1 MMFPRAYIR
10 LAYNCSMPQHLAL
23 FLLQANKTSP
33 CYIPPWIKQW
43 GGRTLP
49 LFFVGTE
56 TFSNMAQPKSAHA
69 SPHEFVQSVKHSRGR
84 PLKPIPRIKPCVNKT
99 SQRTWTRQK
108 QRDTNFLHICFC
120 TLFHRSG
127 TGGMEPAP
135 PRALHASSRHRKSS
149 GPRVSWNHFKTKEV
163 ISLNNMDTSDCSW
176 STLNMVLDYM
186 PDTSNMS
193 LCLSSHL
200 NKLFRETLY
209 KIPASQKWISV

>member
-1 MMFPRAYIR
+1 
-10 LAYNCSMPQHLAL
+10 
-23 FLLQANKTSP
+23 
-33 CYIPPWIKQW
+33 
-43 GGRTLP
+43 
-49 LFFVGTE
+49 
-56 TFSNMAQPKSAHA
+56 MAQPKSAHA

-186 PDTSNMS
+186 PDTSSMS

-200 NKLFRETLY
+200 NKLFREILY